1 MRPMLIIV
9 EPPGFNHCLGIV
21 ERGELVHVHTLVSQ
35 AAVKGF
41 NTGILHGFAWPNAV
55 ELHASV
61 IGPILERP

>member
-1 MRPMLIIV
+1 VRAALILV
-9 EPPGFNHCLGIV
+9 EPPGFDEVLGLG